1 MHRFPQ
7 KQPAATSAS
16 AELWHMTLISLDAA
30 SAVCAA
36 SATHN
41 TLKLETMALVV
52 TRVNDF
58 LVVFGAATMPKGAV
72 YEPYAILDQLT
83 LSMDSRSKI

>member
-1 MHRFPQ
+1 MAICPPATVGTPKIAQ
-7 KQPAATSAS
+7 KP
-16 AELWHMTLISLDAA
+16 IG
-30 SAVCAA
+30 
-36 SATHN
+36 THN

-72 YEPYAILDQLT
+72 HEPYAILDQLT